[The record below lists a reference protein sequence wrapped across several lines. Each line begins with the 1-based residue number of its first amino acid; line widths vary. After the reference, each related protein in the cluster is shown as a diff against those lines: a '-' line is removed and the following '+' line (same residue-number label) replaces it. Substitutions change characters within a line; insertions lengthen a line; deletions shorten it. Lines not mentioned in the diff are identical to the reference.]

1 MKKLFL
7 ILFAAA
13 GMMTTAAVE
22 AADKHGLMNFDF
34 TEITEEHCKTAD
46 KGIESLILNGDLKPP
61 PSPAS
66 HEYRFQD
73 WEEYT
78 YPHKHILAGSFLI
91 YQKCYYDSKATE
103 IRIVDMHSGRSLAGY
118 TEKNGFEVVGK
129 EAEKKK

>member
-13 GMMTTAAVE
+13 GMTATAAE
-22 AADKHGLMNFDF
+22 AADTHGLMNFDF
-34 TEITEEHCKTAD
+34 TEITAEHCKGAEE
-46 KGIESLILNGDLKPP
+46 GIRNLLSDGLLKPP

-73 WEEYT
+73 WEKII
-78 YPHKHILAGSFLI
+78 YPLKRIWAGTFLI
-91 YQKCYYDSKATE
+91 YQKCYYDRKATE
-103 IRIVDMHSGRSLAGY
+103 IRIVDMHSGRPLAGY
-118 TEKNGFEVVGK
+118 TEANGYADYSG